1 MLRRWLENETKV
13 TLFCVILGAVS
24 LALSLSGALGEP
36 LPFDI
41 AWTAIILCGT
51 PIVTG
56 ACRALVMERNVK
68 ADMLVSIALVASAA
82 TREWFAAG
90 EVAIIMQ
97 IGSLLEDCTS
107 ARARKGIEGLV
118 KLTPRTARVR
128 RGREDVIVP
137 AEEVRVGDTLTVL
150 AGETIPVDGILTKG
164 GTSVNQSVMTGESI
178 PVDIK
183 EGDELISGTLN
194 QYGTFEMRAEKAS
207 GDSSLQR
214 MIALAETADAEKAPV
229 VRLADRWATWLV
241 FAALGCAAAAW
252 LLSGDFERAVT
263 VLVVFCPCAFILA
276 TPAAVAA
283 AIGNLTRYGILIRTG
298 DALQRLA
305 EVECIAFDKTGTL
318 TYGKPAVTE
327 IAAVSPGSTSDGI
340 LMLAAAAEQ
349 NSEHPLGKAVL
360 AACMKG
366 GSQLLEAVNTTVL
379 AGQGISA
386 EIASRRVIV
395 GKPGLMEQEG
405 IDMTGAA
412 WKLRELY
419 GRGATVIAV
428 AADGTLMGL
437 IALSDTVRED
447 TPDTV
452 AALKEQGITPV
463 LLTGDNEAAAGSIAR
478 IAGIS
483 EVRSSMMQE
492 DKMSFIKES
501 GRKTA
506 MIGDGVNDALAL
518 SGAYAGIA
526 MGGIGS
532 DIAVESADAV
542 LVSDDI
548 KRIPY
553 LMRMTRKCMARIRQN
568 IVFSLVINF
577 IAIILSASGVL
588 VPVTA
593 ALWHNFGSVF
603 VMVNAVLLLRERDR

>member
-1 MLRRWLENETKV
+1 M
-13 TLFCVILGAVS
+13 
-24 LALSLSGALGEP
+24 
-36 LPFDI
+36 
-41 AWTAIILCGT
+41 
-51 PIVTG
+51 
-56 ACRALVMERNVK
+56 
-68 ADMLVSIALVASAA
+68 
-82 TREWFAAG
+82 
-90 EVAIIMQ
+90 
-97 IGSLLEDCTS
+97 
-107 ARARKGIEGLV
+107 
-118 KLTPRTARVR
+118 
-128 RGREDVIVP
+128 
-137 AEEVRVGDTLTVL
+137 
-150 AGETIPVDGILTKG
+150 
-164 GTSVNQSVMTGESI
+164 
-178 PVDIK
+178 
-183 EGDELISGTLN
+183 
-194 QYGTFEMRAEKAS
+194 
-207 GDSSLQR
+207 
-214 MIALAETADAEKAPV
+214 
-229 VRLADRWATWLV
+229 
-241 FAALGCAAAAW
+241 
-252 LLSGDFERAVT
+252 T

-419 GRGATVIAV
+419 VRGATVIAV

-518 SGAYAGIA
+518 YAGMPDVSECLSDIEDASSRRSESLKDAQQRLTELQQEFFTEVRIAADEAGISMPEPSAADLIMDDAADVSDLVRNMLVKKQQQPGLLQKKLSDA
-526 MGGIGS
+526 MGRKSSEACRHAGGS
-532 DIAVESADAV
+532 WHRSVLNELLMKWTGETAVG
-542 LVSDDI
+542 
-548 KRIPY
+548 
-553 LMRMTRKCMARIRQN
+553 
-568 IVFSLVINF
+568 
-577 IAIILSASGVL
+577 SGVGSLSHVWAEPSRGGVHTL
-588 VPVTA
+588 VVSAINNAGQHESRCAPGSA
-593 ALWHNFGSVF
+593 AHLK
-603 VMVNAVLLLRERDR
+603 LLHKLLKDYMNEEQS